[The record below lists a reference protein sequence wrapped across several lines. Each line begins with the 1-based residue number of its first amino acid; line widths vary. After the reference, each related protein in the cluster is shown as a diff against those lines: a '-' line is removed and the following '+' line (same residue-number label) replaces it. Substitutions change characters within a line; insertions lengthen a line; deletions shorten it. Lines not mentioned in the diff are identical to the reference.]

1 MNELSRLLV
10 LALLLT
16 CNVMSGSK
24 AIGQSLTKTLPTS
37 LIDSMINDIDAGKV
51 KDSIIILK
59 DSVIS
64 EKNKQLALTDTIIK
78 YKDRQFSLVIDRL
91 TTRTA
96 ELNLAYSDLN
106 TANSKLTSK
115 NKTIGILIAISGVL
129 GAILIL
135 R

>member
-64 EKNKQLALTDTIIK
+64 EKTKQLSLTDTIIK
-78 YKDRQFSLVIDRL
+78 YKDRQYWLVADRL
-91 TTRTA
+91 ESRTA

-106 TANSKLTSK
+106 KANSKLTNR
-115 NKTIGILIAISGVL
+115 NKAVTILTVISGVL
-129 GAILIL
+129 AAILIL

>member
-1 MNELSRLLV
+1 
-10 LALLLT
+10 
-16 CNVMSGSK
+16 MSGSK

-64 EKNKQLALTDTIIK
+64 EKTKQLSLTDTIIK
-78 YKDRQFSLVIDRL
+78 YKDRQYWLVADRL
-91 TTRTA
+91 ESRTA
-96 ELNLAYSDLN
+96 ELNLAYLDLN
-106 TANSKLTSK
+106 KANSKLTSK

>member
-1 MNELSRLLV
+1 
-10 LALLLT
+10 
-16 CNVMSGSK
+16 MSGSK